1 MEIIWVLIPFAII
14 LAIFFVAGFFWMTNN
29 GQYDDLDSPP
39 LRMLLDDKKSK
50 QAQIDSINN
59 INHNSN
65 KERK

>member
-14 LAIFFVAGFFWMTNN
+14 LAACFVAGFFWMTNN
-29 GQYDDLDSPP
+29 GQYDDLESPP
-39 LRMLLDDKKSK
+39 LRMLLDDKKQK
-50 QAQIDSINN
+50 ITKDSIN